1 MHPFVG
7 AVEIG
12 DEAGHTGPK
21 GHPAGDIVDI
31 GASADGQALAFPAA
45 VLLIA
50 LGQDLEEGRVGGNM
64 VGRVQRTLDS
74 EPGLGQGS
82 LRRAADGLLGS
93 TQRVRLSNRPWQ
105 PVSCRVSMVKARV
118 RGPERSSA
126 WAMPRACPWWSPW
139 GNRA

>member
-31 GASADGQALAFPAA
+31 GASADGQALALPAA

-50 LGQDLEEGRVGGNM
+50 FGQDLEEGRVGGNM

-74 EPGLGQGS
+74 
-82 LRRAADGLLGS
+82 AACAGRQMVSSVPHSG
-93 TQRVRLSNRPWQ
+93 VRLSNRPWQ

-126 WAMPRACPWWSPW
+126 WAMPRACPRWSPW